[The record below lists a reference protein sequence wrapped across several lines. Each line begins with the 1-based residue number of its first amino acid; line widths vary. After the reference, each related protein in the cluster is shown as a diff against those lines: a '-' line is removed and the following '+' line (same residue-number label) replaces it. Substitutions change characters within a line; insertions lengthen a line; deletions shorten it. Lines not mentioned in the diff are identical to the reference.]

1 MWRVVG
7 RGPSATVA
15 IMLATRLPV
24 LAGALGLMVGAAGCG
39 GPERDSSAQSPTSDA
54 QRAAVS
60 SVCPRAPRE
69 LAAVLRKGLR
79 RGGDLQRLFALR
91 SRSSFSDKDP
101 EVRSGVYFVS
111 GNVGAAVFTWAVNV
125 PAWRTGVGLIV
136 AADGETRDVSP
147 RRWVVS
153 PRLLEKRYGISER
166 VDGYARARACANPTR
181 R

>member
-1 MWRVVG
+1 
-7 RGPSATVA
+7 
-15 IMLATRLPV
+15 MLATRLPV
-24 LAGALGLMVGAAGCG
+24 LAGALGLAVGAAGCG
-39 GPERDSSAQSPTSDA
+39 RPERDASAQNPPSDA

-69 LAAVLRKGLR
+69 LAAVLRKGVR
-79 RGGDLQRLFALR
+79 SGSELQRLFALR
-91 SRSSFSDKDP
+91 SRASFADKDP
-101 EVRSGVYFVS
+101 QVRSGVYFVS

-125 PAWRTGVGLIV
+125 PAWRTGAGLIV
-136 AADGETRDVSP
+136 AVDSQTREVSP

>member
-1 MWRVVG
+1 MPCVREAERYGFPV
-7 RGPSATVA
+7 
-15 IMLATRLPV
+15 MLITRLPA

-39 GPERDSSAQSPTSDA
+39 RAEGDSSPQNLASAPQHM
-54 QRAAVS
+54 AVS

-79 RGGDLQRLFALR
+79 RRGELQRLFALR
-91 SRSSFSDKDP
+91 SRASFSDKDP

-136 AADGETRDVSP
+136 AADRETRKVSP

-153 PRLLEKRYGISER
+153 PRLLERRYGISER

-181 R
+181 H